1 MQFNLNSSPTQSSS
15 HLLHTYPNPA
25 HLLLRPRPSPR
36 SPRSSGALN
45 SKGLLPSLHSNILHL
60 FECIFMATVLCGL
73 VGQTWSGQRLQPV
86 SVAAR
91 TSTAHCDPSY
101 ILHLAKSSGQ
111 FSTLHLTDLSAT
123 SNGCPLPPFSGALL
137 GTEFF
142 WLSSHLCSQ
151 PGAPSR
157 PPLPALLLSG
167 CLQHIQPALSSA
179 SITTWTR
186 HPLAYHAAAASKA
199 HLLCVFP
206 LLPHFLTFSL
216 VAIGATRKSF
226 SDLNHILSTTST
238 TFFKPSNSCL

>member
-1 MQFNLNSSPTQSSS
+1 
-15 HLLHTYPNPA
+15 
-25 HLLLRPRPSPR
+25 
-36 SPRSSGALN
+36 
-45 SKGLLPSLHSNILHL
+45 
-60 FECIFMATVLCGL
+60 MATVLCGL

-101 ILHLAKSSGQ
+101 ILHLGQTSGQ
-111 FSTLHLTDLSAT
+111 FPTLHLTDF
-123 SNGCPLPPFSGALL
+123 SNSSSGCPSLLSGTLL

-167 CLQHIQPALSSA
+167 YQHIQPALSSA

-186 HPLAYHAAAASKA
+186 HPLAYHVAASKA
-199 HLLCVFP
+199 HLLCASPSPP
-206 LLPHFLTFSL
+206 LSDFLSCSNWSDKEILFRL
-216 VAIGATRKSF
+216 KSYPIKR
-226 SDLNHILSTTST
+226 LNYFLKT
-238 TFFKPSNSCL
+238 K